1 MAAQKNPQHPDQ
13 QETGQDEKEQTL
25 MDHLVELRDRLLHM
39 VLAILIVFIAL
50 FAFSEDIFTIAA
62 QPLLGLMP
70 EGTSM
75 IATGVTS
82 PFLVPFKLVMLLSVL
97 LTIPYLLHQMWA
109 FIAPGLYSHE
119 KRMATPLLISSVIL
133 FYCGIAFA
141 YFVIFP
147 ILFSFFI
154 GVAPEGVAV
163 MTDIGQYLDFIIAI
177 FLAFGIAFEVPVA
190 TFLLIAAGVTSADK
204 LATKRPYIIIG
215 AFVVGMLLT
224 PPDVISQSLLAIPIW
239 LLFELGLLASRI
251 FLKEKKE
258 NIIMQ
263 NDEFELIEEAS
274 IEAAPAQST
283 GAQKT
288 AAEDGVDV
296 DVDSEEI
303 DDDRELSDDE
313 MEKLFDEIEQEEDE
327 NNRDHDEDESDKK

>member
-1 MAAQKNPQHPDQ
+1 MADNESN
-13 QETGQDEKEQTL
+13 QEDLQDEQEQTL
-25 MDHLVELRDRLLHM
+25 MDHLIELRDRLLRM
-39 VLAILIVFIAL
+39 VLAILIVFVAL
-50 FAFSEDIFTIAA
+50 FSFSEDIFTIAA
-62 QPLLGLMP
+62 EPLLHLMP

-82 PFLVPFKLVMLLSVL
+82 PFLVPFKLVLLLSVL

-109 FIAPGLYSHE
+109 FIAPGLYHHE

-147 ILFSFFI
+147 ILFGFFI
-154 GVAPEGVAV
+154 GIAPEGVAV

-190 TFLLIAAGVTSADK
+190 TFLLIAAGVTSVDK
-204 LATKRPYIIIG
+204 LANKRPYIIIG

-239 LLFELGLLASRI
+239 LLFELGLIASRI
-251 FLKEKKE
+251 FLKEKEGE
-258 NIIMQ
+258 NVIME
-263 NDEFELIEEAS
+263 NDEFSLVEE
-274 IEAAPAQST
+274 PPVVHQPDVP
-283 GAQKT
+283 
-288 AAEDGVDV
+288 EDDH
-296 DVDSEEI
+296 DEEG
-303 DDDRELSDDE
+303 RPLTDDE
-313 MEKLFDEIEQEEDE
+313 MEALFDEIEQEEADNKSKGDE
-327 NNRDHDEDESDKK
+327 GKGSDSGTGKNKPADK